1 MRCYHNCSESS
12 VTQATTKRWQGLTG
26 AQGKPNTNQSNNL
39 KQDRTSDFG
48 NMKERSWT
56 VPWAGTLLWRA
67 ESADICRRTSK
78 RHLLELIYNRDREKL
93 NKRAP
98 EGLFL
103 GSRPEYECG
112 HLTFGHIQQRA
123 AHRPGVL
130 NTITAQKQTGGPPN
144 TNLNNQWD
152 RNQVEFSIFI
162 VEFENFRWFLIVVN
176 QTFSRHR
183 GGELPTSNTIT
194 ASISCPL
201 HNNFSTSFTWTL
213 SSAAYTS
220 SAQSIGMNH
229 REEARDCAYFAS
241 YCAAQNAANNST
253 FVDRRANRD
262 MRETTAPSSVN
273 KWNKWN

>member
-130 NTITAQKQTGGPPN
+130 VATRKTIKKPN
-144 TNLNNQWD
+144 FEVESWSMPGNVVACKTWGLRTNEDPTLELAAMQC
-152 RNQVEFSIFI
+152 
-162 VEFENFRWFLIVVN
+162 FRWFLLSN
-176 QTFSRHR
+176 
-183 GGELPTSNTIT
+183 GGRPRAKPWASLTT
-194 ASISCPL
+194 A
-201 HNNFSTSFTWTL
+201 
-213 SSAAYTS
+213 AV
-220 SAQSIGMNH
+220 
-229 REEARDCAYFAS
+229 
-241 YCAAQNAANNST
+241 AAQDFFTYHSH
-253 FVDRRANRD
+253 
-262 MRETTAPSSVN
+262 
-273 KWNKWN
+273 